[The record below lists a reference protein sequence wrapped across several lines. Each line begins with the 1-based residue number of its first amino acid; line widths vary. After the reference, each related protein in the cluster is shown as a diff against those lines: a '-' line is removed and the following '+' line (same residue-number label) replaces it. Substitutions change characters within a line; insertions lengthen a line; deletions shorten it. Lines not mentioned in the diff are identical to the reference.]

1 MANYSI
7 KDLEKLSGI
16 KAHTIRIW
24 EKRYNIVQP
33 SRTSTNI
40 RYYCDDDL
48 KKLLNISI
56 LSRHGFKISKLANL
70 SPQELNE
77 KVIYLLHESGTY
89 HNQIEHLITAMIDL
103 DEKKFEKILSDS
115 ILNIGFEETVINIIY
130 PFFKKIGIL
139 WQTGAI
145 KAGQEHFVSNLLR
158 QKLIVAIDGQM
169 MNEKEGAKTFIVF
182 LPEGEYHE
190 LGLLFYTYLIKKKGH
205 KVIYLGQTVPFSDI
219 EALVKSHKPDFLFTS
234 LSSNAPEG
242 NINDFIH
249 KLSDKFSDLYVFITG
264 YQLSKLNELPDN
276 VFKIT
281 SPSQFFD
288 QLKNKFNVSC

>member
-33 SRTSTNI
+33 SRTTTNI

-70 SPQELNE
+70 SPQQLNE

-89 HNQIEHLITAMIDL
+89 HNQIEHLISAMIDL

-115 ILNIGFEETVINIIY
+115 ILKIGFEETVINIIY
-130 PFFKKIGIL
+130 PFFEKIGIL

-145 KAGQEHFVSNLLR
+145 KPGQEHFVSNLLR

-169 MNEKEGAKTFIVF
+169 MNEKEEAKTFIIF

-205 KVIYLGQTVPFSDI
+205 KVIYLGQTVPFPDI
-219 EALVKSHKPDFLFTS
+219 EALVNSHKPDFLFTS
-234 LSSNAPEG
+234 LSSNVPED

-249 KLSDKFSDLYVFITG
+249 KLSDKFSDIYVFITG
-264 YQLSKLNELPDN
+264 YQASKLNELPEN
-276 VFKIT
+276 VYKIT